1 MGALG
6 TLIQI
11 IDRLFLRNPKL
22 KVRIGEVRASADLPN
37 ATSRLPHPTTFSNC
51 SLELRRWRKVYR
63 GSRQSI
69 DIDDLRLL
77 SPPPALGEVIGHSM
91 PDYGREF
98 EGWLCF
104 TVPDML
110 VAELHVRE
118 RLVLTIIDSL
128 GNSHK
133 FKGLTSNPIHAK
145 FLSEQC
151 R

>member
-1 MGALG
+1 
-6 TLIQI
+6 
-11 IDRLFLRNPKL
+11 
-22 KVRIGEVRASADLPN
+22 
-37 ATSRLPHPTTFSNC
+37 
-51 SLELRRWRKVYR
+51 
-63 GSRQSI
+63 
-69 DIDDLRLL
+69 LL
-77 SPPPALGEVIGHSM
+77 SPPATLEEVIGRSM
-91 PDYGREF
+91 PDYGRGF
-98 EGWLCF
+98 EGWPCF